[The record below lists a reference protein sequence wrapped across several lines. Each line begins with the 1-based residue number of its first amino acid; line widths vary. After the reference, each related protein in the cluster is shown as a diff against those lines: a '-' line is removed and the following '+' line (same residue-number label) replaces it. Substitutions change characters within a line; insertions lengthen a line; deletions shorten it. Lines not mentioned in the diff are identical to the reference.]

1 MKVINVNASK
11 NYDVIIGKDILSS
24 LGEKCVSLFGKSRA
38 VIVTDTNVAVHWLEK
53 AKTSLENSGIQTL
66 DFVFSAGEESKSKE
80 TLFELIEFAAENKL
94 TRSDFLVALGGGV
107 TGDMTGLAASLF
119 LRGIPFV
126 QVPTT
131 LLAAVDSS
139 VGGKTA
145 VNLTAGKNLMGA
157 FYQPSLVLCD
167 INTLSTL
174 PETEFANGMAEV
186 IKYGVIFDKELF
198 DKVQSGDVKS
208 DMENIIARC
217 VELKRDVVAKDE
229 FDTGDRQLLNF
240 GHTMAHSIEKISNFE
255 IAHGNAVAIGMV
267 IAAKASYALGWSKE
281 DCTAA
286 IIEANKNN
294 NLPTACDFAPNDLAD
309 VALSDKKRTGGTI
322 NFVVPEIMG
331 NCILKK
337 IPVETLYQIAE
348 YQTPSP

>member
-1 MKVINVNASK
+1 MKIIKVNASK
-11 NYDVIIGKDILSS
+11 EYEVIIGSGILPS
-24 LGEKCVSLFGKSRA
+24 LGEKCVSLLGKSKA
-38 VIVTDTNVAVHWLEK
+38 VIVTDSNVAPLWLAETK
-53 AKTSLENSGIQTL
+53 SSLESAGIETIE
-66 DFVFSAGEESKSKE
+66 FIFPAGEESKSKE
-80 TLFELIEFAAENKL
+80 TLFALLEFMAENKL
-94 TRSDFLVALGGGV
+94 TRSDFAVALGGGV
-107 TGDMTGLAASLF
+107 TGDMTGLAASLY

-157 FYQPSLVLCD
+157 FYQPELVLCD
-167 INTLSTL
+167 TRTLGTL
-174 PETEFANGMAEV
+174 PESIFADGMAEV
-186 IKYGVIFDKELF
+186 IKYGVIFDKDLF

-208 DMENIIARC
+208 DIESIIARC

-229 FDTGDRQLLNF
+229 FDKGDRQLLNF
-240 GHTMAHSIEKISNFE
+240 GHTMAHSIEKCSNFE
-255 IAHGNAVAIGMV
+255 ISHGSAVAIGMV
-267 IAAKASYALGWSKE
+267 IAAKASAALGWSNE
-281 DCTAA
+281 DCTQA

-294 NLPTACDFAPNDLAD
+294 GLPVECGFAPNDLAD

-322 NFVVPEIMG
+322 NFVVPEVMG

-348 YQTPSP
+348 YT